1 VPGLGEVGV
10 AADLDAAEPGA
21 RPTSYELALYE
32 VALNSESA
40 LAKVAANPDNRWVTE
55 AEILS
60 GWCNDGTRVSPTMMR
75 IVMMLSNERARRAK
89 GWPVA

>member
-1 VPGLGEVGV
+1 MRRNP
-10 AADLDAAEPGA
+10 APAR
-21 RPTSYELALYE
+21 RPTSSHCYE

-75 IVMMLSNERARRAK
+75 IVMWLSNERA
-89 GWPVA
+89 

>member
-1 VPGLGEVGV
+1 
-10 AADLDAAEPGA
+10 
-21 RPTSYELALYE
+21 
-32 VALNSESA
+32 LNSESA

-75 IVMMLSNERARRAK
+75 IVMWLSNERA
-89 GWPVA
+89 